1 MICDSKITDDDW
13 FNSRNLN
20 KHAYLK
26 EFLNGRHNSVSF
38 TKYQGLTDEQW
49 DQRQQKAQVELK
61 GLLE

>member
-1 MICDSKITDDDW
+1 VICDSKITDEDW

-49 DQRQQKAQVELK
+49 EQRQ
-61 GLLE
+61 